1 MAIEVASVAIIVP
14 ARVTA
19 LIAILP
25 IASAVPIASIEVG
38 AANSWCP
45 VVGIAATASH
55 SRPVVATNASGSCTG
70 SFTTIAAPESGA
82 TAVASA
88 SGSGTAAIATT
99 CRAAITATSG
109 PSTTAAAIIASACA
123 ATASTVLTD
132 EIDKVCARVGR
143 LDVERRRG
151 VGHGSGQ
158 DQAAGESRHG
168 CQADTHHET
177 SISF

>member
-1 MAIEVASVAIIVP
+1 MAIEVSSVAIIVP

-25 IASAVPIASIEVG
+25 IASAFPIASIEVG
-38 AANSWCP
+38 AANSWSP

-55 SRPVVATNASGSCTG
+55 SRPVVATNASGSCTRPI
-70 SFTTIAAPESGA
+70 TTIAAPEAGA
-82 TAVASA
+82 TAIATASERGSATVAST
-88 SGSGTAAIATT
+88 S
-99 CRAAITATSG
+99 RAAITATSG
-109 PSTTAAAIIASACA
+109 SSTPAAAIITSANA
-123 ATASTVLTD
+123 ASTVLTD
-132 EIDKVCARVGR
+132 EIDEVCARVGR
-143 LDVERRRG
+143 LDVDRWRG

-168 CQADTHHET
+168 CHVDTHHET